1 MPVGLFWPIL
11 SLLLDNS
18 YRIAEGHV
26 ICADNGGIDLRNN
39 TLPVELDLG
48 VTGKEVLFGSS
59 LRLFVRKTA
68 LRTLCLRKRT
78 SCKLL
83 LWSPQRSLEDNG
95 AFAPRN
101 WAFQDLAGT
110 YTDQFQA

>member
-1 MPVGLFWPIL
+1 MPVDLFWPIL

-18 YRIAEGHV
+18 YRIAEGLV
-26 ICADNGGIDLRNN
+26 ICADNGDIDLRNN

-48 VTGKEVLFGSS
+48 VTGKEVLFESS
-59 LRLFVRKTA
+59 LWLFVRKTA

-95 AFAPRN
+95 TFASRK
-101 WAFQDLAGT
+101 WVFQDLAGT
-110 YTDQFQA
+110 YTDQFQT